1 LSVDSRWLKN
11 ILSWLIGGSQGGLS
25 RFKILQILHDSPSNA
40 NQLAQ
45 LLNMDY
51 TTIRH
56 HLKVLEENK
65 IILPIGKEYAKS
77 YVLASYVEDN
87 YKLIEEI
94 SEAANSKAKRL
105 RTRFFSGILTMLY
118 QIGLLNGVFQVPFSI
133 STIADRFFIILKNY
147 RHPVSANYFQ
157 N

>member
-1 LSVDSRWLKN
+1 M
-11 ILSWLIGGSQGGLS
+11 LSWLIGGSQGGLS
-25 RFKILQILHDSPSNA
+25 RFKILQILHESPSNA

-65 IILPIGKEYAKS
+65 IILPIGKKYAKS

-94 SEAANSKAKRL
+94 SEAANSKTKRL
-105 RTRFFSGILTMLY
+105 RARFFNGSLTMFY
-118 QIGLLNGVFQVPFSI
+118 QIGFLNGIFQVLSSV

-147 RHPVSANYFQ
+147 RHPVSANCFQ

>member
-1 LSVDSRWLKN
+1 
-11 ILSWLIGGSQGGLS
+11 
-25 RFKILQILHDSPSNA
+25 
-40 NQLAQ
+40 
-45 LLNMDY
+45 MDY

-105 RTRFFSGILTMLY
+105 RTRLFSSTLTMLN

-133 STIADRFFIILKNY
+133 STIADRFSIILKDY